1 MCPRISMRGLVHWS
15 VCLSGLREFCA
26 PTFERKYSEGST
38 SELVTSEHH
47 RPLSARLLSALY
59 MNKRTLS
66 ACGIPRS
73 LKSLHRVILTL
84 RLIFLEMTRATTLRI
99 GALDSFF
106 HCAFNSSTPR
116 KFPQSLDLPFGTSFR
131 QFRDFWVVHSTS
143 ATLFIEATLKKGTK
157 N

>member
-1 MCPRISMRGLVHWS
+1 MRGLVHWS

-47 RPLSARLLSALY
+47 QPLSARLLSALY

-84 RLIFLEMTRATTLRI
+84 RLIFLETTRATTLRI

-106 HCAFNSSTPR
+106 HYTGDEFLSGERARPGRARR
-116 KFPQSLDLPFGTSFR
+116 KKVPTSKPLGRF
-131 QFRDFWVVHSTS
+131 
-143 ATLFIEATLKKGTK
+143 
-157 N
+157 